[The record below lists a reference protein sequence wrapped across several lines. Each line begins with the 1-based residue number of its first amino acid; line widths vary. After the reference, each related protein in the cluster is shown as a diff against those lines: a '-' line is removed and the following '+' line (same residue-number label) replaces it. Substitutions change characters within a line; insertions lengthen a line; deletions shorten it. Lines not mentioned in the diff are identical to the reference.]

1 MLLPLCGV
9 HFARNPPAP
18 GARPRC
24 MPEGVGPLPAVL
36 LLPAAAEEQ
45 DGGLH
50 FPATASP
57 WHMPS
62 AYAAQQQPHH
72 HQQQPQAP
80 AAVAHLQ
87 QQQQQQLYGA
97 AATPA
102 PGHAAD
108 GRPTAAGPGGGVLP
122 SWAPSRQSGAD
133 AAVQQQD
140 NMSSSGL
147 PAASVAH
154 HHGSNATPAAAAERS
169 TAFAANPGGAAG
181 VRAAQS
187 SGATEALV
195 WSTTEALRQ
204 AALQSAASGP
214 QSVPADDG
222 GGGTGAPGPVM
233 APLARAAE
241 RTDAHQTVDAGA
253 GTAPHPPVDSGLAS
267 APEGSGPGPNQQLLA
282 LLPCFA
288 QSAPA
293 VVGATAS
300 AGNAGALGPGSAT
313 TSAAAVGNEAAGAA
327 HVVGVGA
334 LGLDGSSADAATTG
348 AGAGGHSAAGV
359 NVARAG
365 SSSRLL
371 GHQMTTFAMAAMPSG
386 AGSLGLMGLNS
397 GGSSLPGQEY
407 QQQQLPLPPHQH
419 SLQHQHLHQQPQ
431 QPAAAAATQGPQQA
445 QQQFSSY
452 EQLLQS
458 GAMFNPWAAAVAAGV
473 YAPPQQQQTGAFTYN
488 AQQPAGSA
496 AAIWPGPL
504 MVHQLPQQSVPPPPS
519 LQQLQRQ
526 PSTASVMSVPDVPM
540 PPAVRPR
547 TSSHTSGPGM
557 AGSGGGGILRTASY
571 SVISGATAAATTAQD
586 MAQQASMATGG
597 VSSGPSASA
606 VSSGGLGAGPGVLA
620 LGFGGRRA
628 SSLLA
633 TPSDAGRNVGIAVAA
648 EMGSGSG
655 GTPGPGVLMTSSW
668 ARDAASTAA
677 AAAAAATSAGQQ
689 QGGGALPHAG
699 HHATATPANAALH
712 FSSRGVTTAAAG
724 GSSDAPPA
732 VGAAGGMQ
740 PRSNPLTNALISGA
754 AAGAAAAAGDAA
766 AVHVGA
772 AAPTGAL
779 FSASAHQTTYVP
791 FYGCMRSGY
800 DIREP
805 AAMTQQDL
813 EAAAAAA
820 RWSAPVGDLAPD
832 AMDSA
837 AAGHTTGASALATGG
852 SGFGSRV
859 LSFCGDGGGVRG
871 RGNWQVQNLRQL
883 ALNTATGAQ
892 VAVARDA
899 DGRAVYSN
907 RAGAGAGAAAGTD
920 AEDVLGSL
928 MMMGDSD
935 SDEEADELLAQL
947 LQQHPL
953 DDIPAGLS
961 QHQQLQSLTADAA
974 GAGDGGDAS
983 MHQGIG
989 QSLLAGRGAA
999 GAGMGGSAEGAVAAA
1014 VATIA
1019 AAGRRGAL
1027 TAGAAVPGVAGG
1039 GTYAIPGGNGCAP
1052 STTNEPRVG
1061 LTRVGPPRSVSCGAA
1076 VVGSGGGGSGQGG
1089 LGVGMPLGTTDEED
1103 LVDEEGN
1110 RDDTS
1115 PQQEEGSVGKRAR
1128 PPPAAAAATEPTA
1141 PTAPVARSGG
1151 GSQQVAGLLL
1161 QPRPF
1166 LAAFAPPPMGLL
1178 AMGLGL
1184 GLPSPLPDRDVHT
1197 APPSVMD
1204 WEGVMPSELN
1214 VASGGGTAAP
1224 PSTAY
1229 TAAARPLLYGG
1240 ASGSGS
1246 VLIGMSASVAG
1257 SSSAASAAA
1266 ANAAALQS
1274 ESGAA
1279 STGRSSLLISSSG
1292 AAGVGMSAAAL
1303 AARQVSG
1310 ASAMPS
1316 HVLDSGWADAYMAG
1330 GGGGPVAPSAA
1341 AQAAAAAAG
1350 GGGAAV
1356 AGARADVASGSSN
1369 GLLYQL
1375 SGAGGPMPL
1384 PSPGHKRTREESRA
1398 ALLPAAATGAVGL
1411 AAGLAAVPTSTAGNS
1426 SCWGDDALLSL
1437 HRIQSLDH
1445 PAIQSLNLH
1454 TPSPSPTLLLPA
1466 AGAGMQQQ
1474 GNLSQQHQQPYYAT
1488 ASAAPQLPGAAGL
1501 AGGAY
1506 HSGPGGVGIHYAS
1519 SGAALASRQAMTLMM
1534 SLHQQHHR
1542 HQQQTPTGLGGTGA
1556 GAAPTALAPAGSGG
1570 ASGAGRLSLSR
1581 LVAPAS
1587 PSLATPGAL
1596 PPPQQP
1602 QEPQQP
1608 PPQQ

>member
-1 MLLPLCGV
+1 MATIAAPSAQSAPSLPPALLNAGTYLPLSPTELSLNTSACRV
-9 HFARNPPAP
+9 LTSTSAAP
-18 GARPRC
+18 GSIFVSCLCAGCTVRP
-24 MPEGVGPLPAVL
+24 LDL
-36 LLPAAAEEQ
+36 LHR
-45 DGGLH
+45 DGGTVLSLDRWIEH
-50 FPATASP
+50 VSGVACGAGDLATALDIV
-57 WHMPS
+57 
-62 AYAAQQQPHH
+62 AVRQQQ
-72 HQQQPQAP
+72 ATG
-80 AAVAHLQ
+80 
-87 QQQQQQLYGA
+87 GA
-97 AATPA
+97 ASLVPLRSWLRAA
-102 PGHAAD
+102 SAHMGGAGLMRRQVSIYWFSIDSDDNDPGLPPPPSQRQTA
-108 GRPTAAGPGGGVLP
+108 AAGPKQP
-122 SWAPSRQSGAD
+122 AGAWR
-133 AAVQQQD
+133 
-140 NMSSSGL
+140 
-147 PAASVAH
+147 AASVV
-154 HHGSNATPAAAAERS
+154 SYDPNT
-169 TAFAANPGGAAG
+169 T
-181 VRAAQS
+181 
-187 SGATEALV
+187 V
-195 WSTTEALRQ
+195 WTIKYHT
-204 AALQSAASGP
+204 
-214 QSVPADDG
+214 
-222 GGGTGAPGPVM
+222 
-233 APLARAAE
+233 AE

-348 AGAGGHSAAGV
+348 AGAGGHS
-359 NVARAG
+359 
-365 SSSRLL
+365 
-371 GHQMTTFAMAAMPSG
+371 
-386 AGSLGLMGLNS
+386 
-397 GGSSLPGQEY
+397 
-407 QQQQLPLPPHQH
+407 
-419 SLQHQHLHQQPQ
+419 
-431 QPAAAAATQGPQQA
+431 
-445 QQQFSSY
+445 
-452 EQLLQS
+452 
-458 GAMFNPWAAAVAAGV
+458 AAGV

-677 AAAAAATSAGQQ
+677 AAAAAATSA
-689 QGGGALPHAG
+689 
-699 HHATATPANAALH
+699 ANAALH

-740 PRSNPLTNALISGA
+740 PRSNPLTNALIS
-754 AAGAAAAAGDAA
+754 
-766 AVHVGA
+766 
-772 AAPTGAL
+772 
-779 FSASAHQTTYVP
+779 
-791 FYGCMRSGY
+791 Y

-999 GAGMGGSAEGAVAAA
+999 
-1014 VATIA
+1014 
-1019 AAGRRGAL
+1019 
-1027 TAGAAVPGVAGG
+1027 AGG

-1279 STGRSSLLISSSG
+1279 STGRSSLLISSSAPGSVFVSCLCAGCTVRPLDRLHRDGGTVLSLDRWIEHVSGVACG
-1292 AAGVGMSAAAL
+1292 AGDLATALDIVAVRQQQATEVAPLVPLRSWLRAASAHMGGAGLMR
-1303 AARQVSG
+1303 RQVSIYWFSIDSDDNDPGLPPPPSQRQTAAAATAAAGPKQPAG
-1310 ASAMPS
+1310 AWRAASVVSYDPNTTVWTIKY
-1316 HVLDSGWADAYMAG
+1316 HTVPVVPQQDVLLLPPHAASMSGIPP
-1330 GGGGPVAPSAA
+1330 GGP
-1341 AQAAAAAAG
+1341 AAAAG
-1350 GGGAAV
+1350 GSSPPWVVAASAAPPSAAAPPPFLPGQIV
-1356 AGARADVASGSSN
+1356 AFDGSSSWAAAAGAV
-1369 GLLYQL
+1369 
-1375 SGAGGPMPL
+1375 P
-1384 PSPGHKRTREESRA
+1384 
-1398 ALLPAAATGAVGL
+1398 PAAAPPPLEQQTTFGELGGGDGASSSAPQSGQQGFAQAHNF
-1411 AAGLAAVPTSTAGNS
+1411 AALPAFAQSSPALLVSTA
-1426 SCWGDDALLSL
+1426 A
-1437 HRIQSLDH
+1437 
-1445 PAIQSLNLH
+1445 PA
-1454 TPSPSPTLLLPA
+1454 TA
-1466 AGAGMQQQ
+1466 AGAGTPCGPVSSWDAEIGLDALHLLGPTCTGAHSGHGSWQREEARAFARAAA
-1474 GNLSQQHQQPYYAT
+1474 GGVAGT
-1488 ASAAPQLPGAAGL
+1488 ASAIGTTATTPAAEGAQPSGPTAEHSRIHQQGADAAAPPSWGGRAYGAAGL
-1501 AGGAY
+1501 AGTTSASTASAAAIGGSSSMLLGEESTGNLYRIQSLEHMPAVLQTLNSHTSAPLPALPQ
-1506 HSGPGGVGIHYAS
+1506 HSSSQGTSSFPAMLPRAAVQQGGGGGGGGGRRRVP
-1519 SGAALASRQAMTLMM
+1519 GAAAV
-1534 SLHQQHHR
+1534 QQ
-1542 HQQQTPTGLGGTGA
+1542 G
-1556 GAAPTALAPAGSGG
+1556 GG
-1570 ASGAGRLSLSR
+1570 AHG
-1581 LVAPAS
+1581 
-1587 PSLATPGAL
+1587 
-1596 PPPQQP
+1596 
-1602 QEPQQP
+1602 
-1608 PPQQ
+1608 